1 MLDWDAPILPWTGL
15 GNVKLYA
22 KLGALEEVIASRRA
36 KKFAYHT
43 HLVRYEIPGKL
54 YLFFHLVNEKLFKLT
69 ALENYRGALFGC
81 IRMGMRMEEVLR
93 LEPSFRYDAFEEVY
107 YSPKGVHIE
116 TDAENNTVRWLS
128 VYVRELEWEDFAAGR
143 W

>member
-54 YLFFHLVNEKLFKLT
+54 YLFFHLTNEKLFKLT

-107 YSPKGVHIE
+107 YSPKGVYIE

-128 VYVRELEWEDFAAGR
+128 VYVRELEREDFAAGH